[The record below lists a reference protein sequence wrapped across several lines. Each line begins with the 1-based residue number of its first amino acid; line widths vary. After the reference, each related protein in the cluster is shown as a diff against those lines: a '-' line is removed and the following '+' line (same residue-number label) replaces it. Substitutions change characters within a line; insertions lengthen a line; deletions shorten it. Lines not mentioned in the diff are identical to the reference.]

1 MKHALVIGGTGM
13 LKDVVLKLAEEY
25 DVVSVIA
32 KNSFGLN
39 ALWEDA
45 YNMGLKINPLQLD
58 YRDNEDLLEVI
69 QEAIKTHGN
78 ITLVISWIK
87 MNAPDAINIIT
98 SCLESQNCEIG
109 FYDILSTVF
118 HKNPEIVMAHMES
131 MFDEHSW
138 IKYHNILLDM
148 SDIDRKWPSNEHIS
162 HEIMKAIESN
172 AERYEVDNPEG

>member
-1 MKHALVIGGTGM
+1 MKHALVVGGTGM
-13 LKDVVLKLAEEY
+13 LKDVVLNLAEKF

-39 ALWEDA
+39 ALWEEA
-45 YNMGLKINPLQLD
+45 QSRGLKVNPLQLD
-58 YRDNEDLLEVI
+58 YRDNEDLLEVM
-69 QEAIKTHGN
+69 QDTIKTHGN
-78 ITLVISWIK
+78 ITLVVSWIK
-87 MNAPDAINIIT
+87 MNAPDAINIIS
-98 SCLESQNCEIG
+98 SCLDRQNCEVG

-118 HKNPEIVMAHMES
+118 HKNPDIVISQMES
-131 MFDEHSW
+131 MFDEHAR

-162 HEIMKAIESN
+162 QEIMKAIESN